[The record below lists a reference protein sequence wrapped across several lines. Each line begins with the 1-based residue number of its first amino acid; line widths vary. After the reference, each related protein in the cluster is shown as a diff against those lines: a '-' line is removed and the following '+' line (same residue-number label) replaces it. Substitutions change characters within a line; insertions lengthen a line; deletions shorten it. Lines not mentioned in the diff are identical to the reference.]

1 MTALTLSVGQFI
13 AELSPHRIPAE
24 AMRIARLGFI
34 DCIGTMIAGR
44 NEDAVGIMRS
54 TLAPPPGPSSI
65 TFSAA
70 RAPAPE
76 AAWINGVAAH
86 ALDYDDVALRGHPS
100 TVLVPAILA
109 EAEALDASGLE
120 MLVAYVAG
128 YETWAEMFRRDSG
141 LLHKKGWHP
150 TGLYGAVGAAAACA
164 KLRRLDARKAAIA
177 VALGASQSAGLMANF
192 GTMTKPFHAGRS
204 AHAGIMAARLADA
217 GFTAATD
224 ALEHPQGFLHAI
236 SPDGTEDRT
245 DGDRLGETWALLTQG
260 LGIKKYPTCYCTHRA
275 IDGMLDLM
283 AAHPVRADDVK
294 QITVK
299 ISDYFATVLRNH
311 APDTGL
317 AAKFSIEFAMASGRR
332 PGTAAPGAHRDHDGI
347 RPGTARRRLRRSGDG
362 GNHRR
367 AGAGGREGGP
377 RHRPRDPAAVG
388 GADLR
393 QIRRLPGGRR
403 HRHPRRHAVRAADGA
418 GGHRGARSGAGL
430 KASLHSSGR
439 CHGGGETRRARDGQA
454 ARRAT
459 RSAPRLTRRT
469 LTVRR
474 SDPSTS
480 AASSSVAST
489 AISTCIV
496 ASERWDHMRSGVR
509 PCRAKGSSTRG
520 SRPGSASASRKKRT
534 CARGAA
540 LAARGDDM
548 GRGTPE
554 TTCAKRTSQGPGC

>member
-13 AELSPHRIPAE
+13 ADLSPNRIPEE

-44 NEDAVGIMRS
+44 NEDAVGIMRN
-54 TLAPPPGPSSI
+54 TLAPPAGPSSI

-109 EAEALDASGLE
+109 EAEALDATGLE

-164 KLRRLDARKAAIA
+164 KLRRLDAGKAAIA

-192 GTMTKPFHAGRS
+192 GTMTKPFHAGRA

-236 SPDGTEDRT
+236 SPDGTEDRVSEA
-245 DGDRLGETWALLTQG
+245 RLGETWALLTQG

-283 AAHPVRADDVK
+283 AAHPVRAEDVK

-317 AAKFSIEFAMASGRR
+317 AAKFSIEFAMASGIVARR
-332 PGTAAPGAHRDHDGI
+332 VGLRELTDDFVRRDDVQALMRRVRTETTTEYDPELPGAAFADQVTVETTDGRVLAGEKVTRATGHAT
-347 RPGTARRRLRRSGDG
+347 RPLSEAQIYDKFADCLA
-362 GNHRR
+362 
-367 AGAGGREGGP
+367 AGAT
-377 RHRPRDPAAVG
+377 DIPAATLF
-388 GADLR
+388 A
-393 QIRRLPGGRR
+393 RLK
-403 HRHPRRHAVRAADGA
+403 
-418 GGHRGARSGAGL
+418 GL
-430 KASLHSSGR
+430 EGIA
-439 CHGGGETRRARDGQA
+439 ARDL
-454 ARRAT
+454 AR
-459 RSAPRLTRRT
+459 
-469 LTVRR
+469 V
-474 SDPSTS
+474 
-480 AASSSVAST
+480 
-489 AISTCIV
+489 
-496 ASERWDHMRSGVR
+496 
-509 PCRAKGSSTRG
+509 
-520 SRPGSASASRKKRT
+520 
-534 CARGAA
+534 
-540 LAARGDDM
+540 
-548 GRGTPE
+548 
-554 TTCAKRTSQGPGC
+554 